1 MFLHKYN
8 EPVLLILHEVAPTW
22 PARYR
27 DSKDT
32 MALTAL
38 SINVVHKRHPKI
50 WDAAALPSDTFK
62 LIPVPSGGALA
73 LSHNMIMYFM
83 QVAHL
88 WLTRDSLV
96 SLLAAVVSA
105 QTLLPALLCPALP
118 CPAADS

>member
-1 MFLHKYN
+1 MGVQVKDIVFLHKYN

-32 MALTAL
+32 MALAAL

-50 WDAAALPSDTFK
+50 WDAFALPSDTFK

-73 LSHNMIMYFM
+73 LSQNMIMYFT
-83 QVAHL
+83 QV
-88 WLTRDSLV
+88 TGS
-96 SLLAAVVSA
+96 
-105 QTLLPALLCPALP
+105 
-118 CPAADS
+118 